1 MSRRNRRAKKEMTA
15 PEITLTPLIDTALT
29 LLIIFMIAT
38 PMMHNVIKIELPS
51 VATNEMHEHVQEE
64 VIISIT
70 AQGTYHIADKSYT
83 LPQLLTRVQ
92 QLVAQKKIEIV
103 FVHADKAV
111 VYGKVMHAIDM
122 IKQSGGVKYVALAAD
137 KKVH

>member
-1 MSRRNRRAKKEMTA
+1 MIRRRRRAKKEMSV

-38 PMMHNVIKIELPS
+38 PMMHNVIKVELPA
-51 VATNEMHEHVQEE
+51 VATNEMQEHVQEE

-70 AQGTYHIADKSYT
+70 AQGTYHIAEKSYT

-92 QLVAQKKIEIV
+92 QLVQQKKIEIV

-111 VYGKVMHAIDM
+111 AYGKVMHAIDM

-137 KKVH
+137 KKVA